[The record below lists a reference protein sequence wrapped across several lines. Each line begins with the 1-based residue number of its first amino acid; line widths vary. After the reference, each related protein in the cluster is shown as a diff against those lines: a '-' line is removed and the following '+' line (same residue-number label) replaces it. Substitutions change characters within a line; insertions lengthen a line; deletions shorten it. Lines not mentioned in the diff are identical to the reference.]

1 MGRTPGA
8 LAVRRLARL
17 TAAERRRLLDR
28 STATIFDPQL
38 VAGVREVVE
47 DVRRHGD
54 EAVVR
59 ALARHDGADCRA
71 SELRVTEA
79 EFAAARAAVSPELLA
94 AIRRGIGTI
103 RAFNERVL
111 EGASWQA
118 ELEPGLVLGER
129 CGPIDSAGLFV
140 PSGKGSFPS
149 VLMQI
154 GTPAIVAGVPRIAV
168 VVPPV
173 VGRGAEVDP
182 AVLVV
187 AEELGLTDVF
197 RANGPAGVA
206 ALAVGTETIP
216 RVSKV
221 VGPGS
226 PAVTA
231 AQIQVQALGCSTVML
246 FGPSESLVIADDT
259 ADPRLLAA
267 DLLNEAEHGSDSA
280 ALLVTPSEALVGAVS
295 EELDAQLAALPE
307 PRRSYAAAAV
317 SEYGGAVVVDDLDE
331 ACSFANE
338 YAPEHLQVVTG
349 DPDGVLA
356 RLEHAGE
363 ILLGPTPFSA
373 ANYVLGIP
381 ATLPTGR
388 YARVSSGVTA
398 RTFVKTSSIG
408 RVSPAAL
415 ARLAPAILALAEHE
429 GFPAHAAA
437 IRIRGLSG
445 TPGAS

>member
-1 MGRTPGA
+1 MGA
-8 LAVRRLARL
+8 LAVRRLEHLAREERTRL
-17 TAAERRRLLDR
+17 LERATAA
-28 STATIFDPQL
+28 IFDPQL
-38 VAGVREVVE
+38 VAGVREIVE
-47 DVRRHGD
+47 DVRAHGD

-59 ALARHDGADCRA
+59 ALARFDGVECRA
-71 SELRVTEA
+71 EELRVGEA
-79 EFAAARAAVSPELLA
+79 EFEAARAAVSPELLA

-111 EGASWQA
+111 EGASWRA
-118 ELEPGLVLGER
+118 ELEPGLVVGEQT
-129 CGPIDSAGLFV
+129 GPIDSAGLFV

-154 GTPAIVAGVPRIAV
+154 GTPAVVAGVPDVAV
-168 VVPPV
+168 AVPPV
-173 VGRGAEVDP
+173 AGRGREVDP

-187 AEELGLTDVF
+187 ARELGLTDVF
-197 RANGPAGVA
+197 RVNGPAGVA
-206 ALAVGTETIP
+206 ALAVGTQTIP

-246 FGPSESLVIADDT
+246 FGPSESLVIADDS
-259 ADPRLLAA
+259 ADPVLLAA

-280 ALLVTPSEALVGAVS
+280 ALLVTPSDALVAAVS
-295 EELDAQLAALPE
+295 EALDAQLAELPE

-317 SEYGGAVVVDDLDE
+317 SDYGGALVVGDLQE
-331 ACSFANE
+331 ACAFANE
-338 YAPEHLQVVTG
+338 YAPEHLQLVTR
-349 DPDGVLA
+349 DPEAALA

-373 ANYVLGIP
+373 ANYVIGIP

-388 YARVSSGVTA
+388 FARVSSGVTA
-398 RTFVKTSSIG
+398 RTFVKTSSLG
-408 RVSPAAL
+408 QLSHDAL

-437 IRIRGLSG
+437 IRIRGLPDTTGGS
-445 TPGAS
+445 

>member
-1 MGRTPGA
+1 VAA
-8 LAVRRLARL
+8 LAIRRLDQL
-17 TAAERRRLLDR
+17 GPGERARLLDR
-28 STATIFDPQL
+28 ATATIFDPQL
-38 VAGVREVVE
+38 VASVREIVD
-47 DVRRHGD
+47 DVRAHGD
-54 EAVVR
+54 DAIVS
-59 ALARHDGADCRA
+59 ALARFDAVECRA
-71 SELRVTEA
+71 DELRVTDA
-79 EFAAARAAVSPELLA
+79 EFEAARDAVPPELLA

-111 EGASWQA
+111 EGASWRA
-118 ELEPGLVLGER
+118 ELEPGLVVGER

-154 GTPAIVAGVPRIAV
+154 GTPAVVAGVPQIAV
-168 VVPPV
+168 VVPPLS
-173 VGRGAEVDP
+173 GRGHEVDP

-187 AEELGLTDVF
+187 ARELGITDVF
-197 RANGPAGVA
+197 RANGPAGIA
-206 ALAVGTETIP
+206 ALAVGTQTIP

-231 AQIQVQALGCSTVML
+231 AQVQVQALGCSTVML

-259 ADPRLLAA
+259 ADPMLVAA

-280 ALLVTPSEALVGAVS
+280 ALLVTPSESLVAAVAD
-295 EELDAQLAALPE
+295 ELDAQLAGLPE

-317 SEYGGAVVVDDLDE
+317 SDYGGALVVGNLNE
-331 ACSFANE
+331 ACAFANE
-338 YAPEHLQVVTG
+338 YAPEHLQIVTQ
-349 DPDGVLA
+349 DPEATLIGV
-356 RLEHAGE
+356 EHAGE

-373 ANYVLGIP
+373 ANYVIGIP

-388 YARVSSGVTA
+388 FARVSSGVTA
-398 RTFVKTSSIG
+398 RTFVKTSSLG
-408 RVSPAAL
+408 RLTADAL
-415 ARLAPAILALAEHE
+415 ARLAPATLALAEHE

-437 IRIRGLSG
+437 IRRRGLTERAGGS
-445 TPGAS
+445 